1 MKKLI
6 LSIAVG
12 SLLMAS
18 CTSVRYQAHYEVKLS
33 EVKKSEKGVPTQI
46 SSSLDTL
53 KGTKSNCYSDS
64 TIRVCFTPTSKDI
77 HFEMTNLTDQNLK
90 LVWDE
95 SMITTVGSQS
105 KVMHDG
111 VKFIDRNQY
120 QQPSI
125 IYPNQT
131 FKDMFTP
138 TENVY
143 WRDGVYSQYGSTPGG
158 WEQKPLLLDK
168 NYINGGTEVLDS
180 AKFVDYV
187 TSMKNG
193 GKIQINMPIIVDDT
207 KRKDYRFDFKIAD
220 GVIVPVEVNDSKKT
234 MVASAFG
241 GVVGGLVLIWLTF
254 AMVGL

>member
-6 LSIAVG
+6 FTIAIG

-18 CTSVRYQAHYEVKLS
+18 CTSVRYQANYEFKLS
-33 EVKKSEKGVPTQI
+33 EVKKSEKGSPAQI

-53 KGTKSNCYSDS
+53 KGAKSNCYSDS
-64 TIRVCFTPTSKDI
+64 TIKVCFTPTNKNI
-77 HFEMTNLTDQNLK
+77 HFEMTNLTDQNVK

-125 IYPNQT
+125 VYPNQT

-158 WEQKPLLLDK
+158 WEQKPLLIDK

-180 AKFVDYV
+180 TKFTDYV
-187 TSMKNG
+187 TSMKDAT
-193 GKIQINMPIIVDDT
+193 IQINMPILVDDT
-207 KRKDYRFDFKIAD
+207 KRKDYRFNFKVVD
-220 GVIVPVEVNDSKKT
+220 GVVVPVEVADNKKT
-234 MVASAFG
+234 MGASL
-241 GVVGGLVLIWLTF
+241 VGGLVGGLLLILVTF
-254 AMVGL
+254 SLLGI